1 MSVEKR
7 SRPTSTA
14 KTGVIVPCSIACTA
28 IGREGVAV
36 ASLVAVVIGEG
47 VITKKVGLLWT
58 TTGLVVARLCTV
70 NEGVSD
76 AWGMLVWTG
85 ISSLSGPPPR
95 TARATAI
102 NAKTDPAAK
111 DPRIRTAYRRRMR

>member
-36 ASLVAVVIGEG
+36 ASLVAVVIGDG
-47 VITKKVGLLWT
+47 VITKKVGLLWAAA
-58 TTGLVVARLCTV
+58 GLVVARLCAV
-70 NEGVSD
+70 GEDVSD
-76 AWGMLVWTG
+76 GWGLLVWAG
-85 ISSLSGPPPR
+85 DSVVNVPLPR
-95 TARATAI
+95 TVRAMAIKAKKNPRAR
-102 NAKTDPAAK
+102 DQ
-111 DPRIRTAYRRRMR
+111 RVRTA

>member
-36 ASLVAVVIGEG
+36 ASLVAVVIGDG
-47 VITKKVGLLWT
+47 VSTKKVGLLCAA
-58 TTGLVVARLCTV
+58 TGLVVARLCAV
-70 NEGVSD
+70 GVREAVSD
-76 AWGMLVWTG
+76 GWGILVWTG
-85 ISSLSGPPPR
+85 ISGASVPLPR
-95 TARATAI
+95 TVRVIAIKAKKNPKARD
-102 NAKTDPAAK
+102 N
-111 DPRIRTAYRRRMR
+111 RIRAA